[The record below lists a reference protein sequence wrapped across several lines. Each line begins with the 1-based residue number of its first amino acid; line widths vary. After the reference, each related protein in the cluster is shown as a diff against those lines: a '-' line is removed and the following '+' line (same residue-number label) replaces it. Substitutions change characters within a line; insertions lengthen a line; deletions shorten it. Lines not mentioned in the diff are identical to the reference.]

1 MTDGAQ
7 TPPGNPFIPANKLKA
22 REFEIYAVG
31 AGSAQQRQ
39 LELLQNRGLYFVQSI
54 YDIPKLAFQ
63 VAQKICP
70 SKYSE

>member
-22 REFEIYAVG
+22 RGFEIYAVG

-39 LELLQNRGLYFVQSI
+39 LELIQNSGLYFVQSI
-54 YDIPKLAFQ
+54 YDIPKLASE
-63 VAQKICP
+63 VAHRICP
-70 SKYSE
+70 SKYNE